1 MARME
6 VGAARP
12 EPAAKPHPELSP
24 KPRTVDSWMGEDF
37 IFSALV
43 IKKQSLILFLLRLPA
58 FIPWIFVARGWFSL
72 NEKDSL
78 TNTEADILGTGGEI
92 AFFLAVSITPLI
104 TVTGARWFAPLR
116 RWYGIMFMLIGISD
130 ATTAA
135 ISTDFAGGVFG
146 RLAGHTFLVTGLFIV
161 LMGIPVL
168 ATANTPAQ
176 RRLGKHWK
184 SIQRVTYALWALI
197 VVHLLLLDGFK
208 PFQTPE
214 GDGDPVFHQRFY
226 QAVAISLPLVILRL
240 PPVRRWVIS
249 KRESGQ
255 QWKVWL
261 LVSVIGLPYVVG
273 MIYIINEEIFTGMMC
288 LTMHPPAN

>member
-1 MARME
+1 MANTE
-6 VGAARP
+6 VGTARP
-12 EPAAKPHPELSP
+12 EAPAKPGREPP
-24 KPRTVDSWMGEDF
+24 AKPRTVDSWMGEDI

-92 AFFLAVSITPLI
+92 CLFVALSITPLI

-116 RWYGIMFMLIGISD
+116 RWYGIMFALIGVSD
-130 ATTAA
+130 GTTAA
-135 ISTDFAGGVFG
+135 ITTDFAGGVFG

-161 LMGIPVL
+161 LLAIPVL

-184 SIQRVTYALWALI
+184 TIQRVTYALWALTVI
-197 VVHLLLLDGFK
+197 HLLLLDGFK
-208 PFQTPE
+208 PFGE
-214 GDGDPVFHQRFY
+214 SLGDGDPVFHQRFY
-226 QAVAISLPLVILRL
+226 QSVAISLPLIILRI
-240 PPVRRWVIS
+240 PPVKRWIIS
-249 KRESGQ
+249 KRASGQ
-255 QWKVWL
+255 KWKAWL
-261 LVSVIGLPYVVG
+261 PVIAIAVPYVVG
-273 MIYIINEEIFTGMMC
+273 FIFIINEEIFTGMQC
-288 LTMHPPAN
+288 LTMHPPSN

>member
-1 MARME
+1 MANTE

-12 EPAAKPHPELSP
+12 DAPAKPGREPP
-24 KPRTVDSWMGEDF
+24 AKPRTVDSWMGEDF

-92 AFFLAVSITPLI
+92 CLFVALSITPLI

-116 RWYGIMFMLIGISD
+116 RWYGIMFALIGISD

-135 ISTDFAGGVFG
+135 ITTDFAGGVFG
-146 RLAGHTFLVTGLFIV
+146 RLAGHTFLVTGLFIA
-161 LMGIPVL
+161 LLAIPVL

-184 SIQRVTYALWALI
+184 TIQRVTYALWALTVI
-197 VVHLLLLDGFK
+197 HLLLLDGFK
-208 PFQTPE
+208 PFGE
-214 GDGDPVFHQRFY
+214 SLGDGDPVFHQRFY
-226 QAVAISLPLVILRL
+226 QSVAISIPLVILRI
-240 PPVRRWVIS
+240 PPVKRWVIS
-249 KRESGQ
+249 KRASGQ
-255 QWKVWL
+255 KWKVWL
-261 LVSVIGLPYVVG
+261 PVIVIAVPYVVG
-273 MIYIINEEIFTGMMC
+273 FIFIINEEIFTGMQC
-288 LTMHPPAN
+288 LTMHPPSN

>member
-1 MARME
+1 MANTE
-6 VGAARP
+6 VGTARP
-12 EPAAKPHPELSP
+12 DAPAKPGREPP
-24 KPRTVDSWMGEDF
+24 AKPRTVDSWMGEDF

-92 AFFLAVSITPLI
+92 CLFVALSITPLI

-116 RWYGIMFMLIGISD
+116 RWYGIMFALIGISD
-130 ATTAA
+130 GTTAA
-135 ISTDFAGGVFG
+135 ITTDFAGGVFG

-161 LMGIPVL
+161 LLAIPVL

-184 SIQRVTYALWALI
+184 TIQRVTYALWALTVI
-197 VVHLLLLDGFK
+197 HLLLLDGFK
-208 PFQTPE
+208 PFGE
-214 GDGDPVFHQRFY
+214 SLGDGDPVFHQRFY
-226 QAVAISLPLVILRL
+226 QSVAISLPLVILRI
-240 PPVRRWVIS
+240 PPVKRWIIS
-249 KRESGQ
+249 KRASGQ
-255 QWKVWL
+255 KWKVWL
-261 LVSVIGLPYVVG
+261 PVIAIAVPYVVG
-273 MIYIINEEIFTGMMC
+273 FIFIINEEIFTGMEC
-288 LTMHPPAN
+288 LTMHPPLN

>member
-12 EPAAKPHPELSP
+12 EPAAQPSPELSP
-24 KPRTVDSWMGEDF
+24 KPRTVDNWMAED
-37 IFSALV
+37 IVFSALV

-58 FIPWIFVARGWFSL
+58 FIPWIFIARGWFSL
-72 NEKDSL
+72 NAKDSL

-92 AFFLAVSITPLI
+92 CFFIAVSITPLI

-116 RWYGIMFMLIGISD
+116 RWYGIMFALIGISD
-130 ATTAA
+130 AATAA

-161 LMGIPVL
+161 LLAIPVL
-168 ATANTPAQ
+168 ITANTPAQ
-176 RRLGKHWK
+176 RKLGKHWK

-197 VVHLLLLDGFK
+197 VIHLLLLDDFT
-208 PFQTPE
+208 PFGASQ

-226 QAVAISLPLVILRL
+226 QAVAISLPLVILRI
-240 PPVRRWVIS
+240 PAVKRWVIR

-255 QWKVWL
+255 KWKMWL
-261 LVSVIGLPYVVG
+261 FVSVIAVPYLVG
-273 MIYIINEEIFTGMMC
+273 FIYIINEEIFTGMMC

>member
-1 MARME
+1 MANTE
-6 VGAARP
+6 VGTARP
-12 EPAAKPHPELSP
+12 DAPAKPGREPP
-24 KPRTVDSWMGEDF
+24 AKPRTVDSWMGEDF

-92 AFFLAVSITPLI
+92 CLFVALSITPLI

-116 RWYGIMFMLIGISD
+116 RWYGIMFALIGISD

-135 ISTDFAGGVFG
+135 ITTDFAGGVFG
-146 RLAGHTFLVTGLFIV
+146 RLAGHTFLVTGLFIA
-161 LMGIPVL
+161 LLAIPVL

-184 SIQRVTYALWALI
+184 TIQRVTYALWALTVI
-197 VVHLLLLDGFK
+197 HLLLLDGFK
-208 PFQTPE
+208 PFGGSL

-226 QAVAISLPLVILRL
+226 QSVAISLPLVILRI
-240 PPVRRWVIS
+240 PPVKRWIIS
-249 KRESGQ
+249 KRASGQ
-255 QWKVWL
+255 KWKVWL
-261 LVSVIGLPYVVG
+261 PVIAIAVPYVVG
-273 MIYIINEEIFTGMMC
+273 FIFIINEEIFTGMQC
-288 LTMHPPAN
+288 LTMHPPSN

>member
-1 MARME
+1 
-6 VGAARP
+6 
-12 EPAAKPHPELSP
+12 
-24 KPRTVDSWMGEDF
+24 MGEDL

-58 FIPWIFVARGWFSL
+58 FIPWIFVARGWLSL

-92 AFFLAVSITPLI
+92 CLFLAVSITPII
-104 TVTGARWFAPLR
+104 TVTGARWIAPLR
-116 RWYGIMFMLIGISD
+116 RWYGIMFALIGISD

-135 ISTDFAGGVFG
+135 ITTDFAGGVIG

-161 LMGIPVL
+161 LLALPVL
-168 ATANTPAQ
+168 ATANTPSQ

-184 SIQRVTYALWALI
+184 RIQRMTYVLWALL
-197 VVHLLLLDGFK
+197 VVHLLLLDGFL
-208 PFQTPE
+208 PFSPPE

-226 QAVAISLPLVILRL
+226 QSVAISLPLIILRL
-240 PPVRRWVIS
+240 SPVKRWIAA
-249 KRESGQ
+249 KRTDGQ
-255 QWKVWL
+255 KWKVWL
-261 LVSVIGLPYVVG
+261 LAFVIGVPYLVG
-273 MIYIINEEIFTGMMC
+273 FVFLINEEIFTGMMC

>member
-1 MARME
+1 MARTE

-12 EPAAKPHPELSP
+12 GPIAQPRPESSAKR
-24 KPRTVDSWMGEDF
+24 RTVDSWMGEDF

-58 FIPWIFVARGWFSL
+58 FIPWIFIARGWFSL
-72 NEKDSL
+72 NQKDSL

-92 AFFLAVSITPLI
+92 CLFVALSITPLI

-116 RWYGIMFMLIGISD
+116 RWYGIMFALIGISD

-161 LMGIPVL
+161 LMAIPVL

-184 SIQRVTYALWALI
+184 SIQRVTYALWALTVI
-197 VVHLLLLDGFK
+197 HLLLLDGFK
-208 PFQTPE
+208 PFGAAT

-226 QAVAISLPLVILRL
+226 QAVAISLPLVILRI
-240 PPVRRWVIS
+240 PPVKRWVIS
-249 KRESGQ
+249 KRASGQ

-261 LVSVIGLPYVVG
+261 LVSVIAVPYLVG
-273 MIYIINEEIFTGMMC
+273 FIYIINEEIFTGMMC
-288 LTMHPPAN
+288 LTMHPPTN